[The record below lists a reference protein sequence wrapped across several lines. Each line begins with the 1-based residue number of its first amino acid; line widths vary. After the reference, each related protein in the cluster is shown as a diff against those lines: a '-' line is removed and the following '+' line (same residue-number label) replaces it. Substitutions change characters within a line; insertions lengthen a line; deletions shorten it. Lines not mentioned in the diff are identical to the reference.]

1 MYIVP
6 KLTLAILVSNAEPHV
21 PDKRAFVVVNRRVI
35 GAACA
40 TTGYTK
46 LVLLHLIVSAKWYML
61 STHGEGAGT
70 HISNATTQRSFY
82 RRQGLPSSPRLWL
95 KASQKQQC
103 GAQQLL
109 HIVHQ
114 VAVMVEK
121 MRGSG
126 AKSRCVRS
134 NDQTLCAYPQ

>member
-82 RRQGLPSSPRLWL
+82 RRQ
-95 KASQKQQC
+95 QC